1 MSLLRN
7 MASGL
12 RSLFRKEQV
21 SHELDEE
28 LNGFLEMAA
37 EEKMKEGM
45 SRKEALRTVRL
56 ECGSLEVAKEVVRTA
71 GWESFVETCWQ
82 DLRFAVRM
90 LRKSPAFTAVAILTL
105 ALGIG
110 ANTAIFSLL
119 NGLALRDLPVPH
131 PEQLVRFGAHIPGN
145 DYAALSL
152 PMFQEFS
159 RGQKVFSGTFAW
171 WGDIVFNAEIDGTL
185 ARADVWGVDN
195 NFYPELAAVPEVG
208 RLFDSEDENLSATAA
223 AQVAVLSY
231 GFWQSHY
238 GGARDAIGK
247 TLKIEGI
254 PFTIIGVT
262 RKGFT
267 GISAD
272 MEMEVTL
279 PLPARQL
286 FGGEADMQKYL
297 DRKSTRLNSSHVS
310 ISYAVFCLK

>member
-7 MASGL
+7 IASGV

-28 LNGFLEMAA
+28 LNGFLETAA
-37 EEKMKEGM
+37 QEKMSQGM
-45 SRKEALRTVRL
+45 GHRDALRAVRL
-56 ECGSLEVAKEVVRTA
+56 ERGSLEVTKEEVHSAR
-71 GWESFVETCWQ
+71 WESFVETCWQ
-82 DLRFAVRM
+82 DLRFAARM
-90 LRKSPAFTAVAILTL
+90 LRKSPSFTAVAILTL

-110 ANTAIFSLL
+110 ANSAIFSLL

-195 NFYPELAAVPEVG
+195 NFYPERNSVIKVG
-208 RLFDSEDENLSATAA
+208 RLFDSEDENL
-223 AQVAVLSY
+223 
-231 GFWQSHY
+231 
-238 GGARDAIGK
+238 
-247 TLKIEGI
+247 
-254 PFTIIGVT
+254 
-262 RKGFT
+262 
-267 GISAD
+267 
-272 MEMEVTL
+272 
-279 PLPARQL
+279 
-286 FGGEADMQKYL
+286 
-297 DRKSTRLNSSHVS
+297 
-310 ISYAVFCLK
+310 